1 MKKMLVSLLALTLVF
16 GMTACSGGNS
26 AEKPAQEAAS
36 PEATEPSGESEDTSG
51 EKLKILCLINN
62 LADNN
67 SLNYANAVEERAGE
81 LADTVEVTVMDSKS
95 DISKQIAQMED
106 GVTQKVDAI
115 IIQPNDAEAL
125 NGSID
130 LCVEAGIPVIEMSL
144 KTTNENYT
152 AFVGLSDVVGGRIV
166 SEYIFEQ
173 LGGEGKVAHILG
185 NEGSSAV
192 NDRAEGF
199 KNALEEYPDIEVIAE
214 QSAHWQRA
222 EALELAEDWLTT
234 YPDLKAIICQNDDMA
249 LGVVEAIESMD
260 RTDVLV
266 GGVNA
271 IADALTAV
279 KEGRLD
285 ATVYMDSHNVGVTAL
300 NLAVAAAQGETVEKE
315 TRLDMKIVHGENIDE
330 YLN

>member
-1 MKKMLVSLLALTLVF
+1 MKKAVTLFLAILMAFSLI
-16 GMTACSGGNS
+16 ACAANQGTSTENTENS
-26 AEKPAQEAAS
+26 
-36 PEATEPSGESEDTSG
+36 
-51 EKLKILCLINN
+51 KLRILCLVNN

-81 LADTVEVTVMDSKS
+81 LADEVDVTIMDSKS
-95 DISKQIAQMED
+95 DISTQIAQMED
-106 GVTQKVDAI
+106 AITQKMDAV

-125 NGSID
+125 SGV
-130 LCVEAGIPVIEMSL
+130 VESAVAAGIPVIEMSL
-144 KTTNENYT
+144 KTTTDKYT

-166 SEYIFEQ
+166 SECLFEQ
-173 LGGEGKVAHILG
+173 LGGSGKVAHILG

-192 NDRAEGF
+192 NDRKQGF
-199 KNALEEYPDIEVIAE
+199 EEALEEYSGIECIAE

-222 EALELAEDWLTT
+222 EALALAEDWLTT
-234 YPDLKAIICQNDDMA
+234 YPDLNAIVCQNDDMA
-249 LGVVEAIESMD
+249 LGVVEALESMG

-279 KEGRLD
+279 KAGRLD

-300 NLAVAAAQGETVEKE
+300 NLAVAAARGESVEKE
-315 TRLDMKIVHGENIDE
+315 TRLDMKIVTAENIDE
-330 YLN
+330 YLK